1 MLNNNGQF
9 KGAIVP
15 LGVDLRPYD
24 EGRPVEE
31 HTDPRDH
38 TNRRNEFVSL
48 GMGCRK
54 ARRLP
59 TLS

>member
-1 MLNNNGQF
+1 MLDDNGKF
-9 KGAIVP
+9 APKVVPFGA
-15 LGVDLRPYD
+15 DLRPYD

-38 TNRRNEFVSL
+38 TNRRAEFLSL
-48 GMGCRK
+48 GLGCRK

-59 TLS
+59 VL